1 MNAWHVNLC
10 TGSNSLVVG
19 TNNTC
24 NHDNCLVIGTG
35 LTTTMH
41 GQVLIGNNKNVQSG
55 AITPEDLREF
65 KQILLQSLGGVTWQA
80 EQSAELERL
89 RKCEKDAERWRKLRA
104 MDWFDSPFCVVRDPK
119 GRISL
124 GSDCPSGT
132 RLDSFIDAI
141 EDEKK

>member
-1 MNAWHVNLC
+1 MKAKHENLC
-10 TGSNSLVVG
+10 TGSNSLVIG
-19 TNNTC
+19 MNNTC
-24 NHDNCLVIGTG
+24 NHDDCLMIGTG

-89 RKCEKDAERWRKLRA
+89 RGITRIVAAQLLHTLPMGAVCSCSQCELIQEARAAIAAEGAK
-104 MDWFDSPFCVVRDPK
+104 
-119 GRISL
+119 
-124 GSDCPSGT
+124 
-132 RLDSFIDAI
+132 
-141 EDEKK
+141 